1 MRVMFWRVATCRR
14 FRFPTRRDG
23 GDQTFVVPAW
33 GGSPRLPST
42 PISAAPTR
50 RQVAALQDAHA
61 SVLRFCAGIAFLLF
75 AAVSIPAAAAAPVP
89 DAVLQ
94 AEQQRI
100 AAVARAIPA
109 AVAVFANDGQGGG
122 SGVVITPDGYAL
134 SNFHVTKPA
143 GDYMQCGMADG
154 NLYDAVIVGLDPTGD
169 VALIKLL
176 GREDFPCAEMGDSDQ
191 VRVGDWCF
199 AVGNPFLLATDF
211 QPTVTYGLV
220 SGVNRYQYPAGT
232 LLEYADC
239 IQTDASINPGNS
251 GGPLFD
257 AAGRLIGINGRGSFE
272 KRGRVNVGVGYAISI
287 NQIKHF
293 LGYLHSGRIV
303 DHATL
308 GATVARDEDGRIVVT
323 DILPTSDAYRRG
335 LRYGDELLSFAGR
348 PITTV
353 NGFKNALGIFPKGW
367 RVPLSYRHQ
376 GERRDVNVRLMGVHT
391 DDELLRKAEGAL
403 PVEEPPMPQPS
414 PQEEPPPDGDQ
425 PPEKAKRKSGK
436 IAPKIQPKPPRIMPK
451 DRAHG
456 QQAPPKHVEPWIVKR
471 PGYANYHFNERNR
484 DRVWNGLLAHGDFSG
499 LGGAWKLAGADAA
512 GNKIE
517 IELDG
522 AKASGR
528 FGTRPATIDLARDL
542 DSQLAPEGSGGLLVA
557 LHLWQRLL
565 RLGPQQFGDV
575 YYLGTAPVPERPGL
589 ADVLVATHNV
599 VEARFLFDPP
609 TGRLIGMELFPDAQV
624 DPCEVTF
631 EDFRA
636 VDGRQLP
643 HVFLVRWGDTVYG
656 RIQWESVEMA
666 AEVR

>member
-1 MRVMFWRVATCRR
+1 MT
-14 FRFPTRRDG
+14 
-23 GDQTFVVPAW
+23 
-33 GGSPRLPST
+33 
-42 PISAAPTR
+42 
-50 RQVAALQDAHA
+50 HA
-61 SVLRFCAGIAFLLF
+61 SWSVHPRFLLVSAVLLLVL
-75 AAVSIPAAAAAPVP
+75 AAASAPAAAAATVP

-176 GREDFPCAEMGDSDQ
+176 GREDFPSAEMGDSDQ

-211 QPTVTYGLV
+211 QPTVSYGLV

-287 NQIKHF
+287 NQIKNF

-323 DILPTSDAYRRG
+323 DILPGCDAYRRG
-335 LRYGDELLSFAGR
+335 LRYGDELLTFAGR

-367 RVPLSYRHQ
+367 RVPLSFRHQ
-376 GERRDVNVRLMGVHT
+376 GERRDVYVRLMGVHT
-391 DDELLRKAEGAL
+391 DEELLRKAEGAL
-403 PVEEPPMPQPS
+403 PIEQPPMPKPS
-414 PQEEPPPDGDQ
+414 PQEKTPPDGGQ
-425 PPEKAKRKSGK
+425 PPEKADRKAERKPAKEPGQEL
-436 IAPKIQPKPPRIMPK
+436 PKIRPQPSRGPHPG
-451 DRAHG
+451 RAD
-456 QQAPPKHVEPWIVKR
+456 QEPPPKHVAPWIAKR
-471 PGYANYHFNERNR
+471 PGYANYHFNELNR
-484 DRVWNGLLAHGDFSG
+484 DRVWNALRAHGDFSG
-499 LGGAWKLAGADAA
+499 LAGAWRLAGADAA
-512 GNKIE
+512 GNRIE
-517 IELDG
+517 VELGGD
-522 AKASGR
+522 KVTGR
-528 FGTRPATIDLARDL
+528 FGTRTVTVDLARDL
-542 DSQLAPEGSGGLLVA
+542 DSQLVPDGSGGLLVA

-565 RLGPQQFGDV
+565 RLGPKQFGDV
-575 YYLGTAPVPERPGL
+575 VYLGTAPVPDRPGL

-609 TGRLIGMELFPDAQV
+609 TGRLIGMEMFPDAQV

-631 EDFRA
+631 DDYRDVA
-636 VDGRQLP
+636 GRQLP
-643 HVFLVRWGDTVYG
+643 HALLVRFGDTVYG
-656 RIQWESVEMA
+656 RIQWESVEVT
-666 AEVR
+666 AEE